1 MLLLVVAVIA
11 LGWLA
16 LAITWGR
23 DRFMS
28 GRGRGSSSSVLGQGR
43 SPSGVVGRSP
53 SGVVGRSPSGAFG
66 RGLPSLQGSGAK
78 RSGPSRFGAPTTA
91 EMARVRR
98 QQVLVGLVM
107 AAIVT
112 FFLTR
117 LWPLLWALHILVDIA
132 LIAFAVAMYMRAA
145 NAQRKSQP
153 DADRYVPAH
162 NEFDDYEDVDAYDE
176 YESDV
181 AHVPAHRDEHD
192 DYEFDLDDDHDVSRP
207 AREPA
212 HLG

>member
-43 SPSGVVGRSP
+43 SPSGVVGRGP
-53 SGVVGRSPSGAFG
+53 SGVGRSPSGAFG
-66 RGLPSLQGSGAK
+66 GGLPSLQGSGAK
-78 RSGPSRFGAPTTA
+78 RSGLSRFGAPTTA